1 MPPPDPIPPPSPP
14 TPRDEGVLR
23 AVDAFLAGDES
34 AAHELLPHVY
44 NELRKVARNVMGP
57 AADGTL
63 SPTVLVHEAFVKLS
77 GRSDLAFESPAAFYS
92 FTAKV
97 MRSALV
103 DHARASNTKKRGGDA
118 KRAGTVSDLPDDNN
132 AIAHADASTILTLND
147 ALDELAALS
156 ERRARVVE
164 LRFFA
169 GLQESQIAEMLGV
182 SRMTVS
188 SDWRFARAWLS
199 KKIAGPQSDTA

>member
-1 MPPPDPIPPPSPP
+1 MHPPDPTTPPSP
-14 TPRDEGVLR
+14 DDAVLR
-23 AVDAFLAGDES
+23 AVEAFLAGDES

-44 NELRKVARNVMGP
+44 NELRQVARGLMGP

-77 GRSDLAFESPAAFYS
+77 GRSDLTFESPAAFYA

-97 MRSALV
+97 MRSAIV
-103 DHARASNTKKRGGDA
+103 DHARASKAQKRGGQS
-118 KRAGTVSDLPDDNN
+118 KRAGTVSDLP
-132 AIAHADASTILTLND
+132 ALEHADASTILTLNA
-147 ALDELAALS
+147 ALDELATLS
-156 ERRARVVE
+156 QRPAKVVE

-169 GLQESQIAEMLGV
+169 GLQETQIATMLGV

-188 SDWRFARAWLS
+188 SDWRFARAWLA
-199 KKIAGPQSDTA
+199 KKLKDNSEDQCPPA